1 MIFLKTQ
8 KKKKIEETPDAYENY
23 KDRNI
28 ILETLRITKKASVTT
43 KGYKRVLKHPQDR
56 IESIVTWF
64 KHDKENGRTVAKL
77 VHGWKI
83 LEKSQN
89 TVEDPPKNSL
99 ESREILLHSHCD
111 LI

>member
-83 LEKSQN
+83 LENLK
-89 TVEDPPKNSL
+89 TPLRIPLKIV
-99 ESREILLHSHCD
+99 
-111 LI
+111 

>member
-1 MIFLKTQ
+1 LLNARAKKKNDFLKNSK

-56 IESIVTWF
+56 IESIVT
-64 KHDKENGRTVAKL
+64 
-77 VHGWKI
+77 
-83 LEKSQN
+83 
-89 TVEDPPKNSL
+89 
-99 ESREILLHSHCD
+99 
-111 LI
+111 